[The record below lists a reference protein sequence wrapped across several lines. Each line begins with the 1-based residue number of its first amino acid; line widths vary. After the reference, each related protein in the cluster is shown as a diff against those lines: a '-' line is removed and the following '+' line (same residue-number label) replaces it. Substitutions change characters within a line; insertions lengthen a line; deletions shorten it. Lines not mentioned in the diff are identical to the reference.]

1 LAAEDRL
8 STHKSRHIPDI
19 VLVLAGGLGKRLRP
33 VVSDRPKVLAPVAG
47 KPFLGYVLEYIADQG
62 IHQVILCVGYLAD
75 QVKAFARDGKDW
87 GLEIRYSEEI
97 VPLGTGGAVRQVS
110 GSINGPFFVMNGDT
124 LFLAN
129 LQALWQMHI
138 TTRALA
144 TLALLSAERG
154 EARGC
159 VTLDPDGKIVSFEE
173 KPDRV
178 GQAFVNAGIYILEY
192 EALEHLRPG
201 ENASLERQV
210 FPGLAAQGRLAG
222 NVQAAY
228 FTDIG
233 TPESLAVLEN
243 DVLAGMLPF
252 FGGRVKE

>member
-1 LAAEDRL
+1 LAEEDRV
-8 STHKSRHIPDI
+8 STQKSRHIPDI
-19 VLVLAGGLGKRLRP
+19 ALVLAGGLGSRLRP

-47 KPFLGYVLEYIADQG
+47 RPFLEYVLWYIADQG

-75 QVKAFARDGKDW
+75 QVKAFAGDGKKW
-87 GLEIRYSEEI
+87 GLEILYSEEI

-110 GSINGPFFVMNGDT
+110 GSLTEPFFVMNGDT

-129 LQALWQMHI
+129 LQALWQVH
-138 TTRALA
+138 TTASALG
-144 TLALLSAERG
+144 TLALFSAERG

-159 VTLDPDGKIVSFEE
+159 VTLASDGKIISFEE

-192 EALEHLRPG
+192 EALGHLRPG

-233 TPESLAVLEN
+233 TPESLAVFEN
-243 DVLAGMLPF
+243 DVLAGKLPF
-252 FGGRVKE
+252 FGGRLKV